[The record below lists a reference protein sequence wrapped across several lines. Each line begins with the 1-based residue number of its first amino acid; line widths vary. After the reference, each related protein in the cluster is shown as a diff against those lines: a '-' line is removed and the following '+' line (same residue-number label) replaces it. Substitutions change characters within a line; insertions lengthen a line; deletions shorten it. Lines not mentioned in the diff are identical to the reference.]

1 MDKIK
6 GLLKKYQQVIMYII
20 MGGCTTVVYYIARFS
35 SRLIMG
41 DISQGAMIATA
52 IAQIV
57 AITFAYITNK
67 KFVFKKKTTSTSA
80 LFKEALAF
88 YGGRGVT
95 FLLDLLIT
103 FIFVQT
109 FADFF
114 IRIFSLEKIN
124 YTTGLIAN
132 QYVSKL
138 MGSPEKLNEFIWTML
153 SQIMIL
159 IINYVFSKVVVFK
172 KTPENKDK
180 PNISVENI

>member
-1 MDKIK
+1 MNKIK
-6 GLLKKYQQVIMYII
+6 SLIQKYEQVIMYIL

-35 SRLIMG
+35 SRLLMG
-41 DISQGAMIATA
+41 NISQGAMIATA

-67 KFVFKKKTTSTSA
+67 KFVFKKKASSSGA
-80 LFKEALAF
+80 LIKEAIAF

-114 IRIFSLEKIN
+114 IRIFSLEKLN
-124 YTTGLIAN
+124 YTTGFLAN

-138 MGSPEKLNEFIWTML
+138 MGSPEKVNEFIWTML

-159 IINYVFSKVVVFK
+159 IINYVFSKLVVFK
-172 KTPENKDK
+172 KAPENKDK
-180 PNISVENI
+180 NSVPVQNV